1 MSKKHTFEDNQS
13 IIFYALNLIGYRW
26 QNIWSRE
33 EMESIALLAGWKAIE
48 DYNAKQYN
56 HALSTHVVNHVKWGL
71 LNEYNRS
78 DQAKVRAMGL
88 HIGNVEFDNI
98 DTKHTSQ
105 VIYDSESRRDNDELL
120 SKLTAENERVNNRP
134 AFDGQTTASELLMQ
148 RYNGRTLQDVGNEYG
163 VTRERVRQVVAK
175 AERRLEQA
183 MRHTKRRYA

>member
-33 EMESIALLAGWKAIE
+33 EMESIALLAVWKAIE

-134 AFDGQTTASELLMQ
+134 VFDGQTTASELLMQ
-148 RYNGRTLQDVGNEYG
+148 RYNGRTLQDLGDEYG
-163 VTRERVRQVVAK
+163 VSRERVRQIVAK
-175 AERRLEQA
+175 AERRLEKA

>member
-120 SKLTAENERVNNRP
+120 SKLTVENERVNNQP
-134 AFDGQTTASELLMQ
+134 VFDGQTTASELLMQ
-148 RYNGRTLQDVGNEYG
+148 RYNGRTLQDLGDEYG
-163 VTRERVRQVVAK
+163 VSRERVRQIVAK

>member
-148 RYNGRTLQDVGNEYG
+148 RYNGRTLQDLGNEYG
-163 VTRERVRQVVAK
+163 VTRERGRQVVAK

>member
-13 IIFYALNLIGYRW
+13 IIFYALNRIGYRW
-26 QNIWSRE
+26 QSIWSRE

-48 DYNAKQYN
+48 DYNAKDYK

-98 DTKHTSQ
+98 DNKHASQ

-134 AFDGQTTASELLMQ
+134 VFDGQTTASELLMQ
-148 RYNGRTLQDVGNEYG
+148 RYNGRTLQDLGDEYG
-163 VTRERVRQVVAK
+163 VSRERIRQVVAK
-175 AERRLEQA
+175 CEYRLEQA

>member
-120 SKLTAENERVNNRP
+120 SKLTVENERVNNRP
-134 AFDGQTTASELLMQ
+134 VFDGQTTASELLMQ
-148 RYNGRTLQDVGNEYG
+148 RYNGRTLQDLGDEYG
-163 VTRERVRQVVAK
+163 VSRERVRQIVAK

>member
-1 MSKKHTFEDNQS
+1 
-13 IIFYALNLIGYRW
+13 
-26 QNIWSRE
+26 
-33 EMESIALLAGWKAIE
+33 MESIALLAGWKAIE

-148 RYNGRTLQDVGNEYG
+148 RYNGRTLQDLGDEYG
-163 VTRERVRQVVAK
+163 VSRERVRQIVAK

>member
-148 RYNGRTLQDVGNEYG
+148 RYNGRTLQDLGDEYG
-163 VTRERVRQVVAK
+163 VSRERVRQVVAK

>member
-120 SKLTAENERVNNRP
+120 SKLTVENERVNNRP
-134 AFDGQTTASELLMQ
+134 VFDGQTTASELLMQ
-148 RYNGRTLQDVGNEYG
+148 RYNGRTLQDLGDEYG
-163 VTRERVRQVVAK
+163 VSRERVRQIVAK
-175 AERRLEQA
+175 AERRLEKA

>member
-148 RYNGRTLQDVGNEYG
+148 RYNGRTLQDLGNEYG

>member
-98 DTKHTSQ
+98 DTKHTKH

-148 RYNGRTLQDVGNEYG
+148 RYNGRTLQDLGNEYG

>member
-134 AFDGQTTASELLMQ
+134 VFDGQTTASELLMQ
-148 RYNGRTLQDVGNEYG
+148 RYNGRTLQDLGDEYG
-163 VTRERVRQVVAK
+163 VSRERVRQIVAK
-175 AERRLEQA
+175 AERRLEKA

>member
-33 EMESIALLAGWKAIE
+33 EMESIALLAVWKAIE

-134 AFDGQTTASELLMQ
+134 VFDGQTTASELLMQ
-148 RYNGRTLQDVGNEYG
+148 RYNGRTLQDLGDEYG
-163 VTRERVRQVVAK
+163 VSRERVRQIVAK
-175 AERRLEQA
+175 AARRLEKA

>member
-26 QNIWSRE
+26 PNIWSSE

-148 RYNGRTLQDVGNEYG
+148 RYNGRTLQDLGNEYG

>member
-120 SKLTAENERVNNRP
+120 SKLTVENERVNNQP
-134 AFDGQTTASELLMQ
+134 VFDGQTTASELLMQ
-148 RYNGRTLQDVGNEYG
+148 RYNGRTLQDLGDEYG
-163 VTRERVRQVVAK
+163 VRRERVRQIVAK